1 MNAIH
6 PAEYQAALRADF
18 YSFLLRCF
26 AELNPRSPFLANWHI
41 EVLAAKLQAAQEGK
55 INRLVVCI
63 PPRHLK
69 SLAASIALPAWWL
82 GHDPACAIINV
93 TYGQDL
99 SDKFARDCRAIMM
112 SSWYQKLYPTRLAT
126 SRAAIQELVTTKGG
140 FRMATSVSGV
150 LTGRGADVIIVH
162 DPLKPIDAMSDARRN
177 AANEWYDGTLI
188 LPANISR
195 PPLHPQFY
203 LLNVLRKKLAYFDL
217 KRAIHDQHLLFNPSV
232 ILIEDKASGT
242 QLIQELIEAG
252 LSKVTRYKP
261 DGDKIMRL
269 HAQTATI
276 ENGFVHLPREAHWLA
291 DYLHELTVFPNGRYD
306 DQVDFDVASTR
317 LDEAKTVGMGHSRIL
332 PTTGRHRD
340 RPHRAAARPP
350 KSTAGHLACLYVEWA
365 AVSRSGRVCV
375 GPRRRCTAPNKGGI
389 CAGVSRA
396 GVVGADGDA
405 EAMHR
410 RIAQDIRDL
419 GRRLSNPP
427 EPYRW

>member
-1 MNAIH
+1 MKAIH

-150 LTGRGADVIIVH
+150 LTGRGADVIIVD
-162 DPLKPIDAMSDARRN
+162 DPLKPIDAMSDAR
-177 AANEWYDGTLI
+177 
-188 LPANISR
+188 
-195 PPLHPQFY
+195 
-203 LLNVLRKKLAYFDL
+203 
-217 KRAIHDQHLLFNPSV
+217 
-232 ILIEDKASGT
+232 
-242 QLIQELIEAG
+242 
-252 LSKVTRYKP
+252 
-261 DGDKIMRL
+261 
-269 HAQTATI
+269 
-276 ENGFVHLPREAHWLA
+276 
-291 DYLHELTVFPNGRYD
+291 
-306 DQVDFDVASTR
+306 ST
-317 LDEAKTVGMGHSRIL
+317 L
-332 PTTGRHRD
+332 PTNGTM
-340 RPHRAAARPP
+340 
-350 KSTAGHLACLYVEWA
+350 E
-365 AVSRSGRVCV
+365 RSIRV
-375 GPRRRCTAPNKGGI
+375 
-389 CAGVSRA
+389 
-396 GVVGADGDA
+396 
-405 EAMHR
+405 
-410 RIAQDIRDL
+410 
-419 GRRLSNPP
+419 
-427 EPYRW
+427 